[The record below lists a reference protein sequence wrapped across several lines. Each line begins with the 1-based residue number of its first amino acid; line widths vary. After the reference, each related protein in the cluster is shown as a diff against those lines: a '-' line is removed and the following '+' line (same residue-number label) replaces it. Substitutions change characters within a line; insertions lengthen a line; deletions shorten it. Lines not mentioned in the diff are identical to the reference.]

1 LVETKKSINHK
12 SNIKIKFRS
21 HHWISDNKNF
31 ETRSHLTIFWQT
43 FFIHI
48 FNYGYIFCY
57 RWNKTNEVREQT
69 RITVRT
75 SLYVISNNKYS
86 VRTNRNKRVRHMLLL
101 WTEKN
106 ITIAK
111 TSLYVILKK
120 VSEQMRTNVR
130 TQSDLVG
137 TILFVISNK
146 NKCSIRINQNKG
158 RNKLLL

>member
-1 LVETKKSINHK
+1 
-12 SNIKIKFRS
+12 
-21 HHWISDNKNF
+21 
-31 ETRSHLTIFWQT
+31 
-43 FFIHI
+43 
-48 FNYGYIFCY
+48 
-57 RWNKTNEVREQT
+57 
-69 RITVRT
+69 
-75 SLYVISNNKYS
+75 
-86 VRTNRNKRVRHMLLL
+86 MLLL

-120 VSEQMRTNVR
+120 VSEQMRTIVR